1 MISSKVLIIALLLLF
16 FFVATSASFADL
28 TTVQGQLR
36 DLQLKLIKEKIKS
49 IQERIYEIGRPKPE
63 IVSTLTTK
71 TLTVGELSQSLEAQ
85 INALESVVQSLKP
98 RILDEETAR
107 IEQKI
112 AGISQELRTAT
123 GSRLLELQNELQKA
137 AADYEKLQLAV
148 RQALEDSIKNK
159 QAIVLREQIRAIQE
173 KLIVLRAQ
181 EFGRT
186 VVPAGVPPSAP
197 VSSRTVTTSTQVIQ
211 AELEKA
217 KLKLIQAQ
225 IRAIQEKIQQ
235 MKR

>member
-1 MISSKVLIIALLLLF
+1 MISSKVLVIALLLLF

-49 IQERIYEIGRPKPE
+49 IQEKIYEIGRPKPE
-63 IVSTLTTK
+63 TTSTLAAK

-98 RILDEETAR
+98 RVLDEETVR

-112 AGISQELRTAT
+112 AVINQELPSAT
-123 GSRLLELQNELQKA
+123 GVRLLELQDELQKA
-137 AADYEKLQLAV
+137 AVDYEKLQLAV
-148 RQALEDSIKNK
+148 RQALEDSIKNR
-159 QAIVLREQIRAIQE
+159 QAIVLREQIRAVQE

-181 EFGRT
+181 EFGRAA
-186 VVPAGVPPSAP
+186 VPPGAPSAP
-197 VSSRTVTTSTQVIQ
+197 ASSLTVTTPTQVIQ

-217 KLKLIQAQ
+217 KLKLIQVQ